1 MKGKGLQSEDFMNL
15 FDLVLKYES
24 AMLMGVDQCA
34 GSYDKT
40 KEGKAKSQKK
50 KGRREKKEKGT
61 NLFII
66 MIIIIFFFLSKGLF
80 LVFFC
85 RFHLIIFF
93 GFFFFL
99 DERFNNCTN
108 GLAVLPLLNEFL
120 LRRNSKFSD
129 RPQVLKKVVGIMHP
143 KPRRGALFYLF
154 YFKRKK
160 QVLKLEVRVDSR
172 ENPKSWGRFYLFF
185 LFFVEIFLIL
195 R

>member
-1 MKGKGLQSEDFMNL
+1 MNL

-50 KGRREKKEKGT
+50 KGRREKKEKRM

-66 MIIIIFFFLSKGLF
+66 MIIINFFSFQGFIIFG
-80 LVFFC
+80 FFC

-93 GFFFFL
+93 LVFFFFL

>member
-50 KGRREKKEKGT
+50 KGRREKKEKRM
-61 NLFII
+61 NLL
-66 MIIIIFFFLSKGLF
+66 IIFFFLF
-80 LVFFC
+80 IFIIFCFFC
-85 RFHLIIFF
+85 FFYLIFF
-93 GFFFFL
+93 FWFFFFFL

>member
-66 MIIIIFFFLSKGLF
+66 MIIIIFFF
-80 LVFFC
+80 FFP
-85 RFHLIIFF
+85 RFYFW
-93 GFFFFL
+93 FFF
-99 DERFNNCTN
+99 
-108 GLAVLPLLNEFL
+108 
-120 LRRNSKFSD
+120 
-129 RPQVLKKVVGIMHP
+129 
-143 KPRRGALFYLF
+143 
-154 YFKRKK
+154 
-160 QVLKLEVRVDSR
+160 VD
-172 ENPKSWGRFYLFF
+172 F
-185 LFFVEIFLIL
+185 I
-195 R
+195 